1 MRLKKQSGYAVYIV
15 LECAAA
21 GDGLTRI
28 AEIARRYQITK
39 HNIAKTVPLLVHS
52 GIIEAV
58 RGRNGGIRLTRPA
71 SQITIGEIIRATETT
86 SVVADGLDSET
97 PDSAVRSAAPM
108 NRMLD
113 EALEA
118 FISVLDQ
125 HTVEEMLSGR
135 RKLEAL
141 GVGGT
146 APESH
151 DGEDGQ
157 GVPARENQATR

>member
-1 MRLKKQSGYAVYIV
+1 MRLKKQSGYAVRIV
-15 LECAAA
+15 IECAAT

-39 HNIAKTVPLLVHS
+39 HNIAKTVPLLVRS

-86 SVVADGLDSET
+86 SVVADGLEGAATDR
-97 PDSAVRSAAPM
+97 ANRSAPRM

-135 RKLEAL
+135 SKLEAL
-141 GVGGT
+141 GVAGA

-151 DGEDGQ
+151 GGENGQ
-157 GVPARENQATR
+157 DAPARDNQAAG